1 MVCAE
6 HLQGSALEVV
16 SDIFHQLVIPWSFT
30 SLFSLYNTDHYKVS
44 LLFCQLDT
52 LLNYDY
58 NAFVEVQRQIIS
70 T

>member
-16 SDIFHQLVIPWSFT
+16 SDIFHQLLIPSSFT
-30 SLFSLYNTDHYKVS
+30 SLLALYNTHHYKVS
-44 LLFCQLDT
+44 SLFCQLDI
-52 LLNYDY
+52 LLNYEY